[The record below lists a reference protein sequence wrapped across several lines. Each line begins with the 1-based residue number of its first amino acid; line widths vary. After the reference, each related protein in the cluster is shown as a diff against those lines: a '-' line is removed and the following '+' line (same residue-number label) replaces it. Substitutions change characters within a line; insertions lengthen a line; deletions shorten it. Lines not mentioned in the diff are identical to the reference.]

1 MSLTKGT
8 FFRCTLLARIVAAK
22 IGKVAFLDPEIQRIL
37 DIGNIEVRLNS
48 HIGKDV
54 SAESLE
60 KDYDAVLWA
69 IGCWTGRDLPVPNS
83 DAPNCI
89 SAIKYLEASRQ
100 KRLQVTAKKVVCIG
114 GGDTSIDVVCSSR
127 RLGTLKEELSDDIKP
142 CLLYT
147 SDAADE

>member
-1 MSLTKGT
+1 MGHIDVQLNT
-8 FFRCTLLARIVAAK
+8 IV
-22 IGKVAFLDPEIQRIL
+22 GE
-37 DIGNIEVRLNS
+37 
-48 HIGKDV
+48 DV

-100 KRLQVTAKKVVCIG
+100 KRLHVTAKKLYVLVVVIH
-114 GGDTSIDVVCSSR
+114 
-127 RLGTLKEELSDDIKP
+127 
-142 CLLYT
+142 LLMLFVHQ
-147 SDAADE
+147 DA

>member
-1 MSLTKGT
+1 
-8 FFRCTLLARIVAAK
+8 
-22 IGKVAFLDPEIQRIL
+22 
-37 DIGNIEVRLNS
+37 
-48 HIGKDV
+48 V

-100 KRLQVTAKKVVCIG
+100 KRLHVTAKKVVCIG
-114 GGDTSIDVVCSSR
+114 GGDTSIDVVCTSR
-127 RLGTLKEELSDDIKP
+127 RLGTLKEELSEDIRPENILKKDSEQDKN
-142 CLLYT
+142 LAEKKNT
-147 SDAADE
+147 